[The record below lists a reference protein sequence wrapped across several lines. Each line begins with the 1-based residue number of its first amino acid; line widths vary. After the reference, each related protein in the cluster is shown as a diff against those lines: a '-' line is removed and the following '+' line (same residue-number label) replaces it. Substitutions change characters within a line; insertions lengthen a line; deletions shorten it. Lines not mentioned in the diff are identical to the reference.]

1 MNLVAP
7 STLDEIWHR
16 HFADSAQLLP
26 LAPAARTW
34 MDLGSGAGF
43 PGLVVAILLA
53 DISLS
58 PFFFRMRER
67 VGVRGGYKRRS
78 KRLPLTLTLSP
89 RKSGERGRA
98 RTPTPRVTL
107 IESNARK
114 CAFLREVVRQTGIG
128 ACVSVDILSTR
139 IETAATQASL
149 QGPDVV
155 SARALAPLDKLLGLA
170 APLFTPVTVG
180 LFLKGRDAAA
190 ELEAAKKAWNFNAEL
205 VPSRTDRDGRIVVVR
220 NLEPKS
226 EGMKP

>member
-1 MNLVAP
+1 M
-7 STLDEIWHR
+7 
-16 HFADSAQLLP
+16 
-26 LAPAARTW
+26 ARW
-34 MDLGSGAGF
+34 
-43 PGLVVAILLA
+43 
-53 DISLS
+53 
-58 PFFFRMRER
+58 
-67 VGVRGGYKRRS
+67 RRS
-78 KRLPLTLTLSP
+78 PSP
-89 RKSGERGRA
+89 RPSRGEGTCA
-98 RTPTPRVTL
+98 EPSPRRITL

-149 QGPDVV
+149 QAPDVV

-170 APLFTPVTVG
+170 AALFTPVTVG
-180 LFLKGRDAAA
+180 LFLKGRDVAA
-190 ELEAAKKAWNFNAEL
+190 ELEAAKKAWNFNADL